1 MSKAKKRMVLDV
13 CMTVLLVFEMFY
25 QLTGNALHEY
35 VGFAFFGC
43 IVVHLILSRKW
54 ISSTVSSLG
63 TKELN
68 SRRKMLALIAFLLA
82 VDIVLLGVS
91 SVMISNTFWEMG
103 LDFSMFNPGDIWAP
117 IHTATSY
124 ALCIIVAGHL
134 ASHWTFLA
142 KSMHIE
148 YNPARRQ
155 AIGQAVNVAAG
166 MGALALGVAG
176 YSHVTQAIADEQLAQ
191 RELQSA
197 SGANTS
203 GGSPGAAGEE
213 GAGQA
218 SSAGGVQNAQ
228 IDDRGAIQQDQNAQ
242 APYSGHGGR
251 ARGSK
256 NGKGKANAEQGTDQS
271 ATQPSQ
277 QNTEGSSEEQGW
289 QEAVPGVSNGEGTE
303 SSNDGI
309 CTLCRKQCSF
319 SNLRCD
325 KPYREGLL

>member
-1 MSKAKKRMVLDV
+1 MSKARKRMVLDV
-13 CMTVLLVFEMFY
+13 CMTALLIFEMCY

-43 IVVHLILSRKW
+43 IVVHLIFARKW
-54 ISSTVSSLG
+54 INSTVSSLS

-68 SRRKMLALIAFLLA
+68 SRRKILASIAFLLL
-82 VDIVLLGVS
+82 VDIVLLGIS
-91 SVMISNTFWEMG
+91 SIVISNTLWEMG
-103 LDFSMFNPGDIWAP
+103 LDLSVFNPGDIWVP

-142 KSMHIE
+142 KNMHIE

-155 AIGQAVNVAAG
+155 AIGLAVNVAAG
-166 MGALALGVAG
+166 MGALALGAAG
-176 YSHVTQAIADEQLAQ
+176 YSHVAQAIADEQLAQ
-191 RELQSA
+191 REVQNA
-197 SGANTS
+197 SGADTS
-203 GGSPGAAGEE
+203 SGSTGVAGTEGTGSP
-213 GAGQA
+213 
-218 SSAGGVQNAQ
+218 SSSNGVQNAQ
-228 IDDRGAIQQDQNAQ
+228 IDDKGMPQQSQNAQ
-242 APYSGHGGR
+242 EPYSGHNR
-251 ARGSK
+251 HARGPK
-256 NGKGKANAEQGTDQS
+256 NETDEANAEQGSEQS

-277 QNTEGSSEEQGW
+277 QNDGGTSEDQGW
-289 QEAVPGVSNGEGTE
+289 QESGPEVSNGEGAE
-303 SSNDGI
+303 SPSDGI